1 MILYYLNHDLQRLD
15 CKNDISE
22 DFAEPW
28 KIFFSFLGKR
38 GTGLGIFIF
47 HN

>member
-1 MILYYLNHDLQRLD
+1 MILYYLNHDLQRLNY
-15 CKNDISE
+15 KNDISE

-28 KIFFSFLGKR
+28 KIKKSFLGKC
-38 GTGLGIFIF
+38 TDLGIFIF